1 MNKRSIYL
9 TEYDLRRLEP
19 LVEAARRFERADAES
34 LRLLQQELDRAVLCD
49 MDELPTDVV
58 SVNSQ
63 VMVTDLE
70 SGKKAEYTIV
80 FPRDANY
87 EERRISVLA
96 PIGTALLGYK
106 QGAEVEWPTPGGLR
120 YVRIDRVRRPA
131 RRMAAKIA

>member
-1 MNKRSIYL
+1 MTNRSIYL

-19 LVEAARRFERADAES
+19 LVESARRYERADGES
-34 LRLLQQELDRAVLCD
+34 LELLQRELDRAVLCEP
-49 MDELPTDVV
+49 DELPAEVV

-63 VMVTDLE
+63 VLVTDLE

-96 PIGTALLGYK
+96 PIGTALLGYIK
-106 QGAEVEWPTPGGLR
+106 GSEVEWPTPGGLR
-120 YVRIDRVRRPA
+120 RFRIERVRRPV
-131 RRMAAKIA
+131 RRVAAKIA